1 VKYAFIREHQD
12 EFSVLAMCRVLKIN
26 RSGFYAWLK
35 QPLSNRAIEDSRL
48 LSRIKEFYVASGGT
62 YGSPWIHRDL
72 REAGESCS
80 VNRVA
85 KIMRQNRLR
94 AQIGYKRRYIK
105 GSKLSRIADN
115 ILESDVAPNKPN
127 IAWVI
132 DITYVRTYEGF
143 LYLAIVIDLFSRR
156 VVGWSMDKNMDKHLV
171 IGALLMAVY
180 QLQALCWCTA
190 IREANT
196 AVVITLLS

>member
-35 QPLSNRAIEDSRL
+35 QPLSNRAIEDSSL
-48 LSRIKEFYVASGGT
+48 LTRIKEFYVASGGT

-115 ILESDVAPNKPN
+115 ILERDFAPNRPN
-127 IAWVI
+127 TAWVS

-143 LYLAIVIDLFSRR
+143 FVLGDRYRFIFSKSCR
-156 VVGWSMDKNMDKHLV
+156 LV
-171 IGALLMAVY
+171 DG
-180 QLQALCWCTA
+180 Q
-190 IREANT
+190 EHG
-196 AVVITLLS
+196 